1 VLHAVCSFTLM
12 TCSLTCCFICTVQ
25 FAYKD
30 CYDYANTHVKEQC
43 CSVPACAHNCCCYYS
58 PNPKSSMDA
67 PQENSACRERAGG
80 TGLQCSTFKADASIV
95 EYRYEWLLQP
105 PGLVSNG
112 DSSGQP
118 STFEAVLRRSE
129 ASAAQEVCP
138 EA

>member
-1 VLHAVCSFTLM
+1 
-12 TCSLTCCFICTVQ
+12 
-25 FAYKD
+25 
-30 CYDYANTHVKEQC
+30 
-43 CSVPACAHNCCCYYS
+43 
-58 PNPKSSMDA
+58 MDA

-118 STFEAVLRRSE
+118 STCLKRCYAEVKRVQLKKSVPKPDDVEKALRN
-129 ASAAQEVCP
+129 
-138 EA
+138 